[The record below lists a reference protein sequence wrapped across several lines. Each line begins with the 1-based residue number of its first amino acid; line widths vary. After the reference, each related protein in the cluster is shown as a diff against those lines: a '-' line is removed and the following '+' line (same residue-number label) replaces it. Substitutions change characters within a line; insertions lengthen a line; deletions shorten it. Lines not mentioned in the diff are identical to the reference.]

1 VSEAAFAAA
10 LGLRLGGRNR
20 YGGRTEER
28 ALLGRGRL
36 PLAGDIDAAVRLSR
50 DVSAALA
57 AFLVALGLVCW
68 WAER

>member
-28 ALLGRGRL
+28 ALLGRGRS
-36 PLAGDIDAAVRLSR
+36 PQAVDIDAAVRLSR

>member
-20 YGGRTEER
+20 YGGRIEER
-28 ALLGRGRL
+28 AVLGTGRL
-36 PLAGDIDAAVRLSR
+36 PQASDVDAAVRLSR
-50 DVSAALA
+50 DVGTALA
-57 AFLVALGLVCW
+57 AFLVALGLVRW

>member
-1 VSEAAFAAA
+1 MAEAAFAAA

-28 ALLGRGRL
+28 VDLGTGR
-36 PLAGDIDAAVRLSR
+36 PAQRRDIEAAVRLSR

-57 AFLVALGLVCW
+57 AVLTVAGCLCW
-68 WAER
+68 WWAR